1 MIYALF
7 NPKANSGQGEQT
19 KQEALPLIKQK
30 FGGEVEERNVL
41 ELDVDKFL
49 KELKKDDK
57 VVIFGGD
64 GTLYH
69 FANNV
74 YGKKLPC
81 SFYLYKAGT
90 GNDFLRDVENEVQD
104 NLLELNKYVE
114 NLPLVKVN
122 DIEARY
128 VNGIGYGIDG
138 MACEVADKKI
148 AAGAEKVNY
157 AGISIGLVF
166 HGYRPRT
173 AKITVDGVTTEF
185 KKVWIASAMNG
196 RYYGGGMKACPDQDR
211 LSDHLS
217 VLVWHGTGKLKTL
230 LLFPKIFK
238 GEHVKDTKHVT
249 ILTGKEIHIEYDEP
263 CALQIDGETVLN
275 VKSFSA
281 SKK

>member
-1 MIYALF
+1 MIYTLF
-7 NPKANSGQGEQT
+7 NPKANSGHGEQT
-19 KQEALPLIKQK
+19 KEEALPLIKEK
-30 FGGEVEERNVL
+30 FGDEIEDRSVID
-41 ELDVDKFL
+41 LDVEKFL
-49 KELKKDDK
+49 QELKKDDK
-57 VVIFGGD
+57 VILFGGD

-69 FANNV
+69 FANSV

-90 GNDFLRDVENEVQD
+90 GNDFLRDVESEVKD
-104 NLLELNKYVE
+104 NLLELNKYLE

-128 VNGIGYGIDG
+128 LNGIGYGIDG

-148 AAGAEKVNY
+148 AEGAKKVDY
-157 AGISIGLVF
+157 AGISIGLVL

-173 AKITVDGVTTEF
+173 AKITIDGVTTEF

-196 RYYGGGMKACPDQDR
+196 RFYGGGMMACPDQDR

-217 VLVWHGTGKLKTL
+217 VLVWHGTNKLKTL

-238 GEHVKDTKHVT
+238 GEHVKSTKHVA
-249 ILTGKEIHIEYDEP
+249 ILTGKEITIEYDEP

-275 VKSFSA
+275 VKSFTA
-281 SKK
+281 IKK